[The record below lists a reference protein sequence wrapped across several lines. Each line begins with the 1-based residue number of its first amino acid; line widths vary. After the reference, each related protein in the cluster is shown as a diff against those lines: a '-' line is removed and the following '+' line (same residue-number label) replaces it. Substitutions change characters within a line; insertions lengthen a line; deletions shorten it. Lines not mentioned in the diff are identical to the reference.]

1 MGFALVCMRLREK
14 VFLKK
19 KSHSLILCCKYRLK
33 GLVDNKIRRMRLLG
47 SDSKKSH

>member
-19 KSHSLILCCKYRLK
+19 KSHSLIFCWKYWLK
-33 GLVDNKIRRMRLLG
+33 DLIDNKIKRMRLLG
-47 SDSKKSH
+47 FGAGKSH